1 MTERT
6 WTSEEELA
14 PGIFVYHD
22 ALPNGMEIIKRLEKV
37 LDDPES
43 HYGYA
48 EAMVGYAQKMPEYR
62 DCYDFKYK
70 RTDIDSDQSPTGDEL
85 RDIWDVVHNSMVGP
99 VADYCQRFPIG
110 ELKYWEANNFIKYGP
125 GQHFQEHTDH
135 GFSYNS
141 TLSAVLYP
149 NDDYEG
155 GELFFRL
162 QGLKVKAKAGD
173 LFLFP
178 SNFMYPHRAMPVESG
193 FKYSIVTMLDYSA
206 KFHTPEMYRETGD

>member
-22 ALPNGMEIIKRLEKV
+22 ALPNGMEIIKRLETV
-37 LDDPES
+37 LDDPAS

-99 VADYCQRFPIG
+99 VEDYCRRFPIG

-155 GELFFRL
+155 GEFAFFDRELKYKPKKGSALCFL
-162 QGLKVKAKAGD
+162 QILC
-173 LFLFP
+173 
-178 SNFMYPHRAMPVESG
+178 
-193 FKYSIVTMLDYSA
+193 
-206 KFHTPEMYRETGD
+206 TPTKLCP